1 MTLPALIVVIRLGLK
16 ERALSRRAALFHK
29 WYTEVRTSTAM
40 AILQFS
46 RFGIMTFTAIWQ
58 K

>member
-16 ERALSRRAALFHK
+16 EGALSRRAALFHK

-46 RFGIMTFTAIWQ
+46 RLGIMTFTAILQ